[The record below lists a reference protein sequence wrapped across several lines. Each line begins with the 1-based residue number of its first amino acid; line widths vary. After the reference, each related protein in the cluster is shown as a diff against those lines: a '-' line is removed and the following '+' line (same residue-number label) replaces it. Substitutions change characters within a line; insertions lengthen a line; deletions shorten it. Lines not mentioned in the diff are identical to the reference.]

1 MTPASFNA
9 FLANICSHTSL
20 WMWIIFT
27 WMSWFISSCCIEWL
41 ALHYYTVVDM
51 DIHLVK
57 YFWLTGSLE
66 GMYHFV
72 CVHFCLCS
80 GLHMSIYMDAWGRW
94 FSLGH
99 SSINRATQQP
109 IRQYYQTPSVEGMQN
124 PYSIE
129 IHGPCKI
136 QASLATDSIHDDY
149 WSTNDFWL
157 YTDVIRWLTPEKC
170 HFQFGG
176 WAHFPLIP

>member
-1 MTPASFNA
+1 MTPVCFND
-9 FLANICSHTSL
+9 FLANICPHTSL
-20 WMWIIFT
+20 WVWIIYSQ
-27 WMSWFISSCCIEWL
+27 MSLFISSCCIEWL

-72 CVHFCLCS
+72 CVYFYLCS

-99 SSINRATQQP
+99 SSINRAHAAANQTVLSNP
-109 IRQYYQTPSVEGMQN
+109 ICGGNAKSILNRDSWTMQDSSFPGHWQHPWWLLIN
-124 PYSIE
+124 
-129 IHGPCKI
+129 
-136 QASLATDSIHDDY
+136 QRFLA
-149 WSTNDFWL
+149 L
-157 YTDVIRWLTPEKC
+157 YRCD
-170 HFQFGG
+170 
-176 WAHFPLIP
+176 